1 MKKLCALLL
10 ALSLML
16 SLAGCVE
23 PNVSN
28 NGNVPAAGESTANV
42 PVVTEGTWNPGT
54 DVPFA
59 VDDIPAYD
67 GQPYAVVNDNMP
79 FFDTTA
85 IPTNSVE
92 FYSELD
98 ELGRCGVTYAN
109 VGQDIM
115 PTEKRGNISSVKPT
129 GWQSAQYDHVD
140 GKHLYNRCHLIGFQL
155 SAENANKQNL
165 ITGTRSLNVDGM
177 LPFENIVADYVKETN
192 NHVAY
197 RVTPIF
203 NGDELVARGV
213 LMEGWSVEDGGESV
227 AFCVFAPNVQPG
239 VEIDYATGN
248 SWLAGEGAAS
258 SNKGEKETYILNTGT
273 KKFHREDCKSAADT
287 RPENKETFTGSRQ
300 ELIDQG
306 YEPCK
311 RCNP

>member
-23 PNVSN
+23 ITITDDS
-28 NGNVPAAGESTANV
+28 SQSSANT
-42 PVVTEGTWNPGT
+42 PVVTEGIWNPGT
-54 DVPFA
+54 DVPFTVA
-59 VDDIPAYD
+59 DIPDCEGQAYV
-67 GQPYAVVNDNMP
+67 AVNNNEP
-79 FFDTTA
+79 FFDTA
-85 IPTNSVE
+85 SIPTDSVE

-115 PTEKRGNISSVKPT
+115 PTEKRGNIGSVKPT

-140 GKHLYNRCHLIGFQL
+140 GKHLYNRCHLIGYQL

-165 ITGTRSLNVDGM
+165 ITGTRYLNVDGM

-203 NGDELVARGV
+203 SGDELVARGV
-213 LMEGWSVEDGGESV
+213 LMEGWSVEDGGDGV

-248 SWLAGEGAAS
+248 SWLAGEGAAPS
-258 SNKGEKETYILNTGT
+258 AGDSATYVLNTGT
-273 KKFHREDCKSAADT
+273 KKFHREDCKSVADT
-287 RPENKETFTGSRQ
+287 RPENKQTFTGSRQ

>member
-16 SLAGCVE
+16 SLAGCAEITIADDSSQSAV
-23 PNVSN
+23 N
-28 NGNVPAAGESTANV
+28 T
-42 PVVTEGTWNPGT
+42 PVVAEGVWNPGT
-54 DVPFA
+54 DVPFTA
-59 VDDIPAYD
+59 ADIPDYA
-67 GQPYAVVNDNMP
+67 GQPYVAVNNNEP
-79 FFDTTA
+79 FFDTAA
-85 IPTNSVE
+85 IPADSVE

-98 ELGRCGVTYAN
+98 ALGRCGVTYAN

-115 PTEKRGNISSVKPT
+115 PTEKRGNIGSVKPT

-140 GKHLYNRCHLIGFQL
+140 GKHLYNRCHLIGYQL

-165 ITGTRSLNVDGM
+165 ITGTRYLNVEGM
-177 LPFENIVADYVKETN
+177 LPFENMVADYVKETN

-203 NGDELVARGV
+203 SDDELVARGV
-213 LMEGWSVEDGGESV
+213 LMEGWSVEDSGDGV

-248 SWLAGEGAAS
+248 SWLAGEGTAPSA
-258 SNKGEKETYILNTGT
+258 EERETYVLNTGT
-273 KKFHREDCKSAADT
+273 KKFHREDCKSVADT
-287 RPENKETFTGSRQ
+287 RPENKQAFTGSRQ